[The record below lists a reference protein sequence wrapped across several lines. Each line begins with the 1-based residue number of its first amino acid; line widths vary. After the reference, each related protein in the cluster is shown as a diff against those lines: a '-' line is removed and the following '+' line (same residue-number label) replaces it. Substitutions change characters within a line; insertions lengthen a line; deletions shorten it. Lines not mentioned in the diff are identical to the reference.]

1 MRIYIGNTQVI
12 SKPHSLK
19 KKGKQNYCSNGKSI
33 SVEARSQLTFLALGS
48 VLPICKNTARHIR
61 SHIVVEVNASC
72 VAPLIRRTSWLCR
85 LKTKRHFLGGG
96 GGLLTSPEA
105 NRWLRLVQSVV
116 TFDYRI
122 LDVNFE
128 KKLLYNGTIPVVV
141 AVRLLLMLL
150 YEINMCIFQ
159 LLAFQLHGM

>member
-1 MRIYIGNTQVI
+1 MRRI
-12 SKPHSLK
+12 SHPPNLMALSSEN
-19 KKGKQNYCSNGKSI
+19 Q
-33 SVEARSQLTFLALGS
+33 EALF
-48 VLPICKNTARHIR
+48 
-61 SHIVVEVNASC
+61 
-72 VAPLIRRTSWLCR
+72 
-85 LKTKRHFLGGG
+85 GGWG
-96 GGLLTSPEA
+96 LTSPEA

-150 YEINMCIFQ
+150 YEINIFQ
-159 LLAFQLHGM
+159 LLAFQLHGILYLSCWKSRNSLKYEN

>member
-1 MRIYIGNTQVI
+1 M
-12 SKPHSLK
+12 
-19 KKGKQNYCSNGKSI
+19 
-33 SVEARSQLTFLALGS
+33 
-48 VLPICKNTARHIR
+48 
-61 SHIVVEVNASC
+61 
-72 VAPLIRRTSWLCR
+72 
-85 LKTKRHFLGGG
+85 
-96 GGLLTSPEA
+96 
-105 NRWLRLVQSVV
+105 VQSVV

-128 KKLLYNGTIPVVV
+128 KKLLYNGTIPVGV

>member
-1 MRIYIGNTQVI
+1 M
-12 SKPHSLK
+12 
-19 KKGKQNYCSNGKSI
+19 
-33 SVEARSQLTFLALGS
+33 EARSQLTFLALGS
-48 VLPICKNTARHIR
+48 VLPICKNTARHIG

-72 VAPLIRRTSWLCR
+72 VASLIRRTSWLCR
-85 LKTKRHFLGGG
+85 AKTKRHFLGGG

-159 LLAFQLHGM
+159 LLAFQLHGMLYLSCWKRRNSLKNENQAAQTGEDAID